1 MAHGQDSGGGEQRR
15 IVREHLRLDRD
26 ERLRRLDAEVVAHDP
41 AELVG
46 ATQCLCMPT
55 TAVQRRHRLTDE
67 ARVTI
72 DPGLREQLY
81 RKAEHL
87 VREDCVLVPLYHERF
102 HAIAT
107 ASVQGLRLHQTPPQV
122 RYEELWIGS

>member
-1 MAHGQDSGGGEQRR
+1 MATARTAADIRAIVASGRTALLMGYQN
-15 IVREHLRLDRD
+15 
-26 ERLRRLDAEVVAHDP
+26 
-41 AELVG
+41 AELD
-46 ATQCLCMPT
+46 
-55 TAVQRRHRLTDE
+55 RLTDE

-81 RKAEHL
+81 RKAEHM